1 MKLIVSEINH
11 YWVHFQ
17 AGHTKEDHIY
27 PRVIVKCYHND
38 DFLLQ
43 INFYRDDKKPP
54 ENYYDVNNKLVYM
67 RYRLSMYPPII
78 ALLRTEQTIYFSY
91 SQKSKVG
98 YVRTGKEPVGE
109 GDNDADFERI

>member
-67 RYRLSMYPPII
+67 RYRLSMYPNII
-78 ALLRTEQTIYFSY
+78 DLLRNEKPIYFSY

-109 GDNDADFERI
+109 GDNDADFVRI